1 MLTEWN
7 EFRAVDLRHFRNKM
21 RGNVLI
27 DLRNVYQQAL
37 AETAG
42 FVYRGVGQ
50 GVGRPIA
57 NGASPRPRERGNGA
71 GRGSQVTAA

>member
-1 MLTEWN
+1 
-7 EFRAVDLRHFRNKM
+7 
-21 RGNVLI
+21 VLI

-42 FVYRGVGQ
+42 FVYRGVGR

-57 NGASPRPRERGNGA
+57 SGASPRPRERSNGA